1 MYSFVLEWTPALT
14 PGNFS
19 PSLTV
24 LIHFVITLIP
34 VSSIKA
40 KLVHQETIPFFALFL
55 KLSS

>member
-34 VSSIKA
+34 VSSIKT
-40 KLVHQETIPFFALFL
+40 KLVHQETRPFFCFVL
-55 KLSS
+55 KIT

>member
-24 LIHFVITLIP
+24 LIHFVFTLIP
-34 VSSIKA
+34 VSSIKT
-40 KLVHQETIPFFALFL
+40 KLVHQETRPFFALFL
-55 KLSS
+55 KLPS